1 MINSNVKRIN
11 IICGH
16 YGSGKSEF
24 SLNFA
29 QQINTDKIIGI
40 VDLDVI
46 NPYFRSR
53 EVRDIVDKEKIEI
66 ISDTL
71 NSTIGLDMPYVSAKM
86 KIPLQNE
93 NYVGIYDIGGNDVG
107 MKVLHQVGE
116 EMKNL
121 NPEVLCVFNVFRPE
135 TNSVESI
142 LEMIDKIE
150 GESNLK
156 ITGLVNNSN
165 FIRGTEVRDI
175 IYGEK
180 ILLEVSKKKKIP
192 LKYTSVWEKLVP
204 ELPDNI
210 KGEVVPLKLLLR
222 KEWL

>member
-1 MINSNVKRIN
+1 MINNNIRRIN

-29 QQINTDKIIGI
+29 LNIETDKMIGI
-40 VDLDVI
+40 VDLDVV

-53 EVRDIVDKEKIEI
+53 EVRDIIDADRIEF
-66 ISDTL
+66 ISDSLDT
-71 NSTIGLDMPYVSAKM
+71 TVGLDMPYISAKI
-86 KIPLQNE
+86 KKPLQNE
-93 NYVGIYDIGGNDVG
+93 NYVGIYDIGGNDIG
-107 MKVLHQVGE
+107 MKVLHQIGE
-116 EMKNL
+116 EMKSL
-121 NPEVLCVFNVFRPE
+121 NPEVLCVFNVYRPE
-135 TNSVESI
+135 TNNVESI
-142 LEMIDKIE
+142 IDMIDKIE

-165 FIRGTEVRDI
+165 FVRGTEVRDI

-180 ILLEVSKKKKIP
+180 ILQEVSEMTKIP
-192 LKYTSVWEKLVP
+192 IKYTSVWEKLVP
-204 ELPDNI
+204 ELPENI